1 MLLQILFILLIA
13 LSAAASEQNARLAR
27 EIRWAL
33 PFAGFTAAG
42 LGALFVATGK
52 ASTSNSATAALSARP
67 FALFAV
73 IALAWALANVRFR
86 KAGYLLGAATLGLM
100 LFTLS
105 RSSLAAAALMFSV
118 NWLTLVKFTAWLKTA
133 AAIVVVVIAGLVA
146 VRDIPSLH
154 DRFYRGDVTSIVGFR
169 INTEGRS
176 QLWRLVWDRYVTSPI
191 IGHGAGDSTRNRS
204 GRTKPPVSRTMIISA
219 SSTIPV

>member
-13 LSAAASEQNARLAR
+13 LSAAASEQDARLAH
-27 EIRWAL
+27 ELRWAL

-73 IALAWALANVRFR
+73 IALAWALANVRVR

-100 LFTLS
+100 VFTLS

-154 DRFYRGDVTSIVGFR
+154 DRFYRGDVTSIGGFR

-176 QLWRLVWDRYVTSPI
+176 QLWRLVWDRYLTSPI
-191 IGHGAGDSTRNRS
+191 IGHGAGDSTR
-204 GRTKPPVSRTMIISA
+204 TVAAVPTPVSRTMIISA